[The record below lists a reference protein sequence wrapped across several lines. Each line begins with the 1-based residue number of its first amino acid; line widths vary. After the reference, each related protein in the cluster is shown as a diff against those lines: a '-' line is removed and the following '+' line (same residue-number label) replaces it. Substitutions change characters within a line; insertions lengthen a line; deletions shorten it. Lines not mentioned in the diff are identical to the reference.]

1 MLGTKICKKEL
12 CNNYVA
18 GKFYSNTVL
27 ETDVFTMTIIGRV
40 EDPVIH
46 LNGNAMRLKV
56 YTMESYLLN
65 QMEMFSIVK
74 MTAAILISYR
84 LKILN

>member
-12 CNNYVA
+12 YDNYVA

-46 LNGNAMRLKV
+46 LNGNAMRLKR
-56 YTMESYLLN
+56 Y
-65 QMEMFSIVK
+65 I
-74 MTAAILISYR
+74 
-84 LKILN
+84 